1 MTMSA
6 AEICAEYRQAKS
18 PMKQIQILA
27 DENGC
32 TRGEIVEILRAGGEK
47 LPGQYERGR
56 TPEPEPVQASASE
69 PAQAV
74 PAHQPEPAPEGLA
87 FGDLY
92 KAALESIAELLE
104 MADAREQD
112 YQRFPERVRG
122 VLMMLWKSGEQ
133 E

>member
-1 MTMSA
+1 MIMSA

-18 PMKQIQILA
+18 PLKQIGILA

-32 TRGEIVEILRAGGEK
+32 TRAEIVAILQDGGEE
-47 LPGQYERGR
+47 LPGQYNRGK
-56 TPEPEPVQASASE
+56 T
-69 PAQAV
+69 
-74 PAHQPEPAPEGLA
+74 PEPAPEGLA
-87 FGDLY
+87 FRGDLY

-122 VLMMLWKSGEQ
+122 VLMMLWKSRE
-133 E
+133 EA